1 MKTILSNLIT
11 EHKKLTEEIKKLKAS
26 ILDEQEKNRVRG
38 VSVVSMEEHLK
49 EYENAISLL
58 KERS

>member
-11 EHKKLTEEIKKLKAS
+11 EHKKLTEEIKKLKAA

-38 VSVVSMEEHLK
+38 VSVVSMEAHLK
-49 EYENAISLL
+49 EYENAITLL
-58 KERS
+58 KENE